1 MLQSSSLWDLIL
13 FKTMI
18 DLKEKQ
24 GLINQLLSAIDII
37 HISLGSLL
45 HDCLT
50 PLEKNDGE
58 GEMNHE
64 LEGFRKLKKMKLR
77 QEIPFKYSNFFK
89 TMQLLEKVS
98 LNNYAFDEESD
109 IFNQADDDLS
119 STIKVELEEYKNER
133 LNIDFDDFDYPDE
146 EDEEEFHEE
155 NKILIEKTSPEL
167 SLECSKCHK
176 LYSSKNNVRRHM
188 KKCLSNKEEKVKVKF
203 RDFVCVFCET
213 SYSTFLGYKN
223 HVNVTCS
230 KKPEVPLGFLCDK
243 CKIYVFKPPGSEH
256 SCEPYFNCDK
266 CNFKCY
272 NENHFRQHYRLV
284 HLNVGTIYCCEVCGK
299 TFDSKTRLGN
309 HLVVHTKERSFL
321 CTECGKGFGRKSV
334 WMFICRFTLVKMCPA
349 IFVDGILTR
358 EACPHCS
365 SSFRTMAH
373 LQYFKTLL
381 SYLIFIMVFGWS
393 YRRPGVM
400 DVIEE
405 NDVVIIYIGFNN
417 VVGVNVTP
425 MKVNRKGNL
434 EEHVLQT
441 PFGAIKVQELIGVK
455 YGTRIIVSKSN
466 SYVYA
471 LRPTPELWTK
481 CLPHRTQ
488 ILYTM
493 DASMIVAGLEL
504 KTGSTVIESGT
515 GSGSLSHAL
524 ARVTGSDGKL
534 FTFDFHEE
542 RAKIAQKEFKSHGL
556 DSVIVEHR
564 DVCSK
569 GFGLDVL
576 ADGPLGRICSF
587 SPCIEQVQKAALSMK
602 EQGFKD
608 IRTIE
613 VLLREFQVRKI
624 IQQTYAH
631 DMDFDLEEDVSSS
644 NGECA
649 GEENGEPPSKRFKK
663 VPKEIPSKSFI
674 TGLPLTTMPG
684 HTGYLTFATNPL
696 V

>member
-1 MLQSSSLWDLIL
+1 MLFIYIFDFLFRRGHFERREEMEGRCLFEDGDLHKPDLQVSKMLQSSSLWDLIL

-64 LEGFRKLKKMKLR
+64 LEVSNEYCVLQPDLARLLGFPETKKMKLR

-155 NKILIEKTSPEL
+155 NKTLIGGKKQRSASIKAVLEQHDASQKEKTSPEL

-334 WMFICRFTLVKMCPA
+334 LDVHMSVHFSKNVPCNICGKIFAHSNLVRKHIAAQHPK
-349 IFVDGILTR
+349 DGILTR

-365 SSFRTMAH
+365 SSFRSK
-373 LQYFKTLL
+373 F
-381 SYLIFIMVFGWS
+381 YLIKHIKHKH
-393 YRRPGVM
+393 
-400 DVIEE
+400 
-405 NDVVIIYIGFNN
+405 N
-417 VVGVNVTP
+417 
-425 MKVNRKGNL
+425 
-434 EEHVLQT
+434 
-441 PFGAIKVQELIGVK
+441 AI
-455 YGTRIIVSKSN
+455 
-466 SYVYA
+466 
-471 LRPTPELWTK
+471 
-481 CLPHRTQ
+481 
-488 ILYTM
+488 
-493 DASMIVAGLEL
+493 
-504 KTGSTVIESGT
+504 
-515 GSGSLSHAL
+515 
-524 ARVTGSDGKL
+524 DGRL
-534 FTFDFHEE
+534 
-542 RAKIAQKEFKSHGL
+542 
-556 DSVIVEHR
+556 
-564 DVCSK
+564 
-569 GFGLDVL
+569 
-576 ADGPLGRICSF
+576 
-587 SPCIEQVQKAALSMK
+587 
-602 EQGFKD
+602 
-608 IRTIE
+608 TI
-613 VLLREFQVRKI
+613 
-624 IQQTYAH
+624 
-631 DMDFDLEEDVSSS
+631 
-644 NGECA
+644 N
-649 GEENGEPPSKRFKK
+649 
-663 VPKEIPSKSFI
+663 
-674 TGLPLTTMPG
+674 
-684 HTGYLTFATNPL
+684 
-696 V
+696 

>member
-1 MLQSSSLWDLIL
+1 MSFVG
-13 FKTMI
+13 FK
-18 DLKEKQ
+18 
-24 GLINQLLSAIDII
+24 
-37 HISLGSLL
+37 
-45 HDCLT
+45 
-50 PLEKNDGE
+50 
-58 GEMNHE
+58 
-64 LEGFRKLKKMKLR
+64 
-77 QEIPFKYSNFFK
+77 
-89 TMQLLEKVS
+89 
-98 LNNYAFDEESD
+98 
-109 IFNQADDDLS
+109 
-119 STIKVELEEYKNER
+119 
-133 LNIDFDDFDYPDE
+133 
-146 EDEEEFHEE
+146 
-155 NKILIEKTSPEL
+155 
-167 SLECSKCHK
+167 
-176 LYSSKNNVRRHM
+176 
-188 KKCLSNKEEKVKVKF
+188 
-203 RDFVCVFCET
+203 
-213 SYSTFLGYKN
+213 
-223 HVNVTCS
+223 
-230 KKPEVPLGFLCDK
+230 
-243 CKIYVFKPPGSEH
+243 
-256 SCEPYFNCDK
+256 
-266 CNFKCY
+266 
-272 NENHFRQHYRLV
+272 
-284 HLNVGTIYCCEVCGK
+284 
-299 TFDSKTRLGN
+299 
-309 HLVVHTKERSFL
+309 
-321 CTECGKGFGRKSV
+321 
-334 WMFICRFTLVKMCPA
+334 
-349 IFVDGILTR
+349 
-358 EACPHCS
+358 
-365 SSFRTMAH
+365 
-373 LQYFKTLL
+373 
-381 SYLIFIMVFGWS
+381 
-393 YRRPGVM
+393 

-576 ADGPLGRICSF
+576 ADGVFLDLPHPWEAMPHAKKSLKPLGRICSF